1 MDTIA
6 SYVDALFLVFIVL
19 IFVRILLSWFPSV
32 PQGGVMRTF
41 YDFIFQSTDWYL
53 GFFRRFIPPIGMFD
67 ISPIAAIFV
76 LFILRSVLSSILGG

>member
-32 PQGGVMRTF
+32 PQGGALRSV
-41 YDFIFQSTDWYL
+41 YDFIIQSTEWYL
-53 GFFRRFIPPIGMFD
+53 SLFRRFIPPIGMFD

-76 LFILRSVLSSILGG
+76 LFILRSVFSNILGG

>member
-6 SYVDALFLVFIVL
+6 SYVDALFLVFIVI

-32 PQGGVMRTF
+32 PEAGIMRSF
-41 YDFIFQSTDWYL
+41 YDFIIQSTEWYL
-53 GFFRRFIPPIGMFD
+53 GLFRRFIPPIGMFD

-76 LFILRSVLSSILGG
+76 LFILRSVVSNILGG